1 MSWSAKF
8 MKRTTLPNTS
18 HPVDLYTIKG
28 PGANEI
34 FAVAVDEK
42 NRAIID
48 RLLRALA
55 MSEA

>member
-8 MKRTTLPNTS
+8 MKRTTLPGTS
-18 HPVDLYTIKG
+18 QPVDLYTIRG
-28 PGANEI
+28 PGQNEI
-34 FAVAVDEK
+34 FAIAVDEK
-42 NRAIID
+42 NRPMID